1 MIVFTYTVLVFLIL
15 RFTVTLFNFLSNP
28 KLTPFRPAFSTSVS
42 IVITLRN
49 EESNL
54 LNLLDSIKAQDFTSF
69 QAFIFYSAMEKQ
81 DEETVAQFCRQD
93 SRFRMVKGD
102 LADLS
107 WVERQAT
114 GNYLMLLDSNTHIHA
129 GLINSMIYRLRVF
142 KMGIVSIIPTQVV
155 KSLRQQLL
163 LPLSDFMVLNMVPL
177 RLVRLFKTPVLS
189 VSNRDC
195 LLLDADLC
203 FRNQW
208 LERLDPH
215 KGTAELLRLVK
226 QDQHKAE
233 VLLGNTFIYK
243 RPKYND
249 SEALATA
256 GENLRLYFNGNLFV
270 AFLYVFLVVLGPL
283 IVFLKFDINV
293 LILPIG
299 LIFLSRIMTAFLTAQ
314 HPLYTVLSHPLQ
326 MAMLVV
332 VYIKALSNQL
342 LTSGKQKS
350 P

>member
-1 MIVFTYTVLVFLIL
+1 
-15 RFTVTLFNFLSNP
+15 
-28 KLTPFRPAFSTSVS
+28 
-42 IVITLRN
+42 VITLRN

-102 LADLS
+102 LSDLS

-129 GLINSMIYRLRVF
+129 GLINSMIYRVRVF

-208 LERLDPH
+208 LERLDPR

-233 VLLGNTFIYK
+233 VLLGNTYIYK

-249 SEALATA
+249 SEALASA

-299 LIFLSRIMTAFLTAQ
+299 LIFLSRVMTAFLTAQ

>member
-28 KLTPFRPAFSTSVS
+28 KLTAFRPAFSSSVS

-69 QAFIFYSAMEKQ
+69 QAFIFYSAMEKY
-81 DEETVAQFCRQD
+81 DEETVEQFCRQD
-93 SRFRMVKGD
+93 NRFHLVKGD
-102 LADLS
+102 LHDLS
-107 WVERQAT
+107 WVAAEAT

-129 GLINSMIYRLRVF
+129 GLINSMIYRVRVF

-163 LPLSDFMVLNMVPL
+163 LPLSDFMLLNMVPL
-177 RLVRLFKTPVLS
+177 RLVRLFKTSVLS

-195 LLLDADLC
+195 LLLDAGLC
-203 FRNQW
+203 FRHQW
-208 LERLDPH
+208 LERLDPR

-243 RPKYND
+243 RPKHND
-249 SEALATA
+249 AEALATA
-256 GENLRLYFNGNLFV
+256 GDNLRLYFNGNLFV

-283 IVFLKFDINV
+283 IVFVGFDINV
-293 LILPIG
+293 LVLPVG
-299 LIFLSRIMTAFLTAQ
+299 LIFLSRVMTAFLTAQ
-314 HPLYTVLSHPLQ
+314 NPIYTVLTHPLQ
-326 MAMLVV
+326 MAMLLV
-332 VYIKALSNQL
+332 VYIKALSDQL
-342 LTSGKQKS
+342 LTSGKQKTR
-350 P
+350 